1 MQSVHNALVHH
12 WRQTSH
18 WRGACTRDRALKSAR
33 GKSAW
38 DRAERSIG
46 SIYCP
51 RMPNTPSPEPERSAR
66 RPLDA
71 VALARVQRRLQR
83 AAQAPWLHGE
93 VARRMASRL
102 PVIRLQPS
110 CMLDWGAF
118 VGASGAVLKQSYPRA
133 SRLAVEPDALRR
145 DATAAGLEQPW
156 WSPSRWRGGAVQA
169 VTADAV
175 AAGSG
180 ELLWS
185 NMGLHGVID
194 PQAEMV
200 DWHRALVVEGFLMFS
215 TLGPGTL
222 SGLRDLYAALAWPVP
237 MAPLVDMHDLGDMLV
252 HAGFAAP
259 VMDQETITL
268 TWATPLAL
276 LTELHQLGG
285 NVDPR
290 RAAGLRTPRWRERLC
305 ALFAERAGPDGRVA
319 LDFEVVYG
327 HAFRPAPRPRLAAQ
341 TQVSLD
347 DMRAMVRSG
356 ARRG

>member
-1 MQSVHNALVHH
+1 
-12 WRQTSH
+12 
-18 WRGACTRDRALKSAR
+18 
-33 GKSAW
+33 
-38 DRAERSIG
+38 
-46 SIYCP
+46 
-51 RMPNTPSPEPERSAR
+51 MPNTPSPEPERSAR

-71 VALARVQRRLQR
+71 VALAQLQRRLQR
-83 AAQAPWLHGE
+83 APQPPWLHGE
-93 VARRMASRL
+93 VARRMAARL
-102 PVIRLQPS
+102 PVIRLKPS
-110 CMLDWGAF
+110 RILDWGAF

-133 SRLAVEPDALRR
+133 LRLAVEPDALRR
-145 DATAAGLEQPW
+145 DATAAGLQQPW
-156 WSPSRWRGGAVQA
+156 WALGRWRGGAVQA

-194 PQAEMV
+194 PQAEMAA
-200 DWHRALVVEGFLMFS
+200 WHRALVVEGFLMFS

-222 SGLRDLYAALAWPVP
+222 RGLRDLYAAQAWPLP

-252 HAGFAAP
+252 HAGFADP

-268 TWATPLAL
+268 SWATPQAL
-276 LTELHQLGG
+276 LAELRQLGG
-285 NVDPR
+285 NVEPR
-290 RAAGLRTPRWRERLC
+290 RAAGLRTPRWRARLC
-305 ALFAERAGPDGRVA
+305 ALLAECATPDGRVS

-341 TQVSLD
+341 TQVPLE

-356 ARRG
+356 ARRR